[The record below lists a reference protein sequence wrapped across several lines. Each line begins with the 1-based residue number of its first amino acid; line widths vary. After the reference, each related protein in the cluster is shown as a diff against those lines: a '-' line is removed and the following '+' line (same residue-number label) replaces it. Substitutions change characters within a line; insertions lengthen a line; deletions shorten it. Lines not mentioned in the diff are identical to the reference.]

1 MPVQIATPVQFATI
15 AVASALCAVISD
27 SAPAAVSTGAS
38 ASASVSMA
46 AGAVPSEPMRGA
58 VEPGAPQDSAG
69 NAGRD
74 TGGGTHQE
82 GREAQGLV
90 PQGQDRARRGGRSG
104 MPLPPDWPRAGGFG
118 PSGQDAERPMIEG
131 LVMEGLLP
139 AGFGRRELTDA
150 DVVQAISV
158 AKEVAPEWGAMI
170 EERWSDEPA
179 KLKASLRTGGRRL
192 LGLVAL
198 KERAPVVFAAKVA
211 ELRAQA
217 ETNRVADELARVESE
232 GAPPEAVAAAKAALE
247 AAARTQ
253 VGATLAARRA
263 ELDALEARVRALRE
277 DVASDAARAD
287 ELAAETVDRALRRE
301 DTSNRGDRRGEVDRR
316 PRE

>member
-1 MPVQIATPVQFATI
+1 MPVHIAAVV
-15 AVASALCAVISD
+15 VASALSAAISVA
-27 SAPAAVSTGAS
+27 APAFVTAPAS
-38 ASASVSMA
+38 AFASVSIA
-46 AGAVPSEPMRGA
+46 AGAAASEPTRGA
-58 VEPGAPQDSAG
+58 LESGTPQDAGG

-74 TGGGTHQE
+74 AGGRTRQDDRQPE
-82 GREAQGLV
+82 
-90 PQGQDRARRGGRSG
+90 GQDRVRRGGRSG

-118 PSGQDAERPMIEG
+118 PSGQDGERPMIEG

-150 DVVQAISV
+150 DVAQAIAV

-170 EERWSDEPA
+170 EERWSKEPA

-232 GAPPEAVAAAKAALE
+232 GASPDAVSAAKAALE

-253 VGATLAARRA
+253 VEATLAARRA

-277 DVASDAARAD
+277 DVVSDAARAG
-287 ELAAETVDRALRRE
+287 ELAAEAADRALRR
-301 DTSNRGDRRGEVDRR
+301 DDAPDRGDRRGDADRR